1 VLSGARAVLDGIDI
15 GPLLQRYPA
24 LALAL
29 GILLLLCGLAW
40 FALLALRVV
49 ERATE
54 LRRRLRRL
62 DD

>member
-1 VLSGARAVLDGIDI
+1 MLDGIDI

-24 LALAL
+24 LTLAL